1 MSDELPGM
9 NLDLERLA
17 AWMDERDLPGKG
29 EPVKSR
35 FLSGGTQN
43 HIYELCRG
51 DDRCVIRIPPPQ
63 APADRDR
70 GILREWRII
79 DALDG
84 SEVPHTRAV
93 AVCEDPSVLGRTFY
107 LMGYVDGWSPAPK
120 GSDEWPEPFRSDLS
134 TRADIAFQMIEG
146 LARLSRFDWQG
157 GGLSGFGRPEGFHA
171 RQVDRWTSLF
181 QEIKV
186 RELDGMDV
194 VTAWL
199 RAHSPHDYVP
209 GLMHGDYAFSNVMFQ
224 MTAPARLGAIVDWEM
239 GTIGDPKLDLAW
251 LLGSWPE
258 ETSTPDPTAP
268 GIKDMRGMPG
278 QSRMLAYYAEAS
290 GRQVEDFDY
299 YVILARFKAAIVL
312 ERGFARA
319 GDDPKLQSFGPT
331 VARAMKDAAELA
343 ETTDYRG

>member
-1 MSDELPGM
+1 MD
-9 NLDLERLA
+9 LDLHRLA
-17 AWMDERDLPGKG
+17 VWMDEQGLPGKG
-29 EPVKSR
+29 EPLESR

-43 HIYELCRG
+43 HIYLLSRG
-51 DDRCVIRIPPPQ
+51 DDQCVIRIPPPQ
-63 APADRDR
+63 APPDRDQ

-79 DALDG
+79 HALDG
-84 SEVPHTRAV
+84 SDVPHTAAV
-93 AVCEDPSVLGRTFY
+93 AVCDDPSVLGRTFY

-120 GSDEWPEPFRSDLS
+120 SSDEWPEPFRSDFG
-134 TRADIAFQMIEG
+134 TRAGIALQMIEG
-146 LARLSRFDWQG
+146 LAQLARFDWQG
-157 GGLSGFGRPEGFHA
+157 RGLDGFGRPEGFHA

-181 QEIKV
+181 EQIKV
-186 RELDGMDV
+186 RELEGMDV

-199 RAHSPHDYVP
+199 RTHSPLDYVP
-209 GLMHGDYAFSNVMFQ
+209 GLMHGDYAFSNVMFHK
-224 MTAPARLGAIVDWEM
+224 TAPARLAAIVDWEM

-258 ETSTPDPTAP
+258 DTSTPDPSAP

-278 QSRMLAYYAEAS
+278 QSRMLAHYAEVS

-299 YVILARFKAAIVL
+299 YVILARFKAAVVL

-331 VARAMKDAAELA
+331 VARAMKEAAELA
-343 ETTDYRG
+343 ETTAYRG